1 MAYGLSWREF
11 GQVLDEVFPS
21 GWVRAALVLAF
32 FSVLVVV
39 ALFLYLNR
47 ATRKSYFA
55 RWTMAWVYYATF
67 LVASIGLEEA
77 PGHEWLIMV
86 KRACIGIAAW
96 YMFCGNLEFIE
107 RGRPHRELY
116 LGIVMLVI
124 WAAVAAF
131 VVKEWLWITVP
142 VFLLLAVVSV
152 YTGSLYARFMRRYQG
167 ARLLMLGFVLWGLHL
182 IALPF
187 MGLTQVTA
195 AAAYLV
201 SAVLAIFIAMAM
213 MVQVLEEANERTET
227 LMDQFERG
235 LARCRALEEEVRL
248 SDERYR
254 ALFDSS
260 SEATFLVDLET
271 LRIVEANHAAHQL
284 VGAQDGPLTDRDFGE
299 FCPSIQTDNANL
311 MERKKRFDVVF
322 CPGHEVKLFRHDG
335 SPVLCGGE
343 CRLVQTKGRPVM
355 QVHLHELTERKRIE
369 QQLRRFEKL
378 SALGQLI
385 AGVAHEL
392 NNPLAVIMGYAQLL
406 NKRSDLPE
414 RARVE
419 LKKIL
424 HESERA
430 AKIVRNLLTF
440 ARPREPEMV
449 TVQLNQVIQE
459 VVEACTAEL
468 KSNNI
473 QLDLRLSPQ
482 LPRTKADPNQIE
494 QVLTNLIS
502 NAVHA
507 MSRQTTPRRLEI
519 STKEYGAYIRITV
532 ADTGPGISPEIQ
544 HKIFESFFTTKAP
557 GQGTGLGLAIS
568 RAIVEE
574 HHGKIWVQSE
584 PGNGARFFV
593 ELPIVPCGEE
603 PAPREPE
610 VDVEPVS
617 DVNGQHHILIVDDEP
632 GIVEVLKEALSLH
645 GYVVDTAGNGA
656 IALQKIMQE
665 KYDLIISDLRMP
677 DMDGE
682 KLYHTVRRLQPELA
696 TRIVFLTGDTVSQ
709 TARAFLEWT
718 GNRWFSK
725 PFQVSELERV
735 VHNFLQPPKLLEV
748 VP

>member
-1 MAYGLSWREF
+1 MAYGLSWRELA
-11 GQVLDEVFPS
+11 QAMDEVFPS
-21 GWVRAALVLAF
+21 DWVRAALVLAF
-32 FSVLVVV
+32 FAVLVVV

-47 ATRKSYFA
+47 ATRKTYFA
-55 RWTMAWVYYATF
+55 RWTMAWIYYATF
-67 LVASIGLEEA
+67 LVASIGLEDV

-107 RGRPHRELY
+107 RGRSQRELY
-116 LGIVMLVI
+116 LGTVLLVI

-142 VFLLLAVVSV
+142 VFVLLAAVSV
-152 YTGSLYARFMRRYQG
+152 YTGALYGRFIRRYLG
-167 ARLLMLGFVLWGLHL
+167 ARLLLLGFMLWGLHL
-182 IALPF
+182 VAFPF
-187 MGLTQVTA
+187 MGQTQVTA
-195 AAAYLV
+195 AAAYLI
-201 SAVLAIFIAMAM
+201 SAVLAFFIAMAM
-213 MVQVLEEANERTET
+213 MIQVLEEANERTER

-260 SEATFLVDLET
+260 SEATFVVDLET
-271 LRIVEANHAAHQL
+271 LQIVEANQAAHQL
-284 VGAQDGPLTDRDFGE
+284 IGATDGPLVGRDFGE
-299 FCPSIQTDNANL
+299 FCPSVRTDTSNL
-311 MERKKRFDVVF
+311 MERKKRFDAVF
-322 CPGHEVKLFRHDG
+322 YPSHEVKVFRHDG
-335 SPVLCGGE
+335 SPVVCEGE
-343 CRLVQTKGRPVM
+343 GRLVQAHGRPVM

-369 QQLRRFEKL
+369 QQLRRVEKL

-406 NKRSDLPE
+406 NKRTDVPE

-459 VVEACTAEL
+459 VVDGCSSEL
-468 KSNNI
+468 KSHNI

-507 MSRQTTPRRLEI
+507 MSRQSTPRRLEI
-519 STKEYGAYIRITV
+519 STKEYGAYLRITV
-532 ADTGPGISPEIQ
+532 ADTGPGIAPEIQ

-584 PGNGARFFV
+584 PGQGARFFV
-593 ELPIVPCGEE
+593 ELPIVPCGDE
-603 PAPREPE
+603 PAETASAKE
-610 VDVEPVS
+610 SEPVAEPT
-617 DVNGQHHILIVDDEP
+617 GKHRILIVDDEP
-632 GIVEVLKEALSLH
+632 GIVEVVKEALSAC
-645 GYVVDTAGNGA
+645 GYRVDTAGNGA

-665 KYDLIISDLRMP
+665 PYDLIISDLRMP

-696 TRIVFLTGDTVSQ
+696 SRIVFLTGDTVSQ

-735 VHNFLQPPKLLEV
+735 VRNFLQPPKLLEV
-748 VP
+748 VQ